1 MELQEVTD
9 LFKQYGATAVTQR
22 DNGVFVV
29 EGNVSVASMEMAE
42 LPFIG
47 VGAYEVTGDFRCEYN
62 QLTSLEGAPQSV
74 GQYFWCDHNQLT
86 SLEGAPQSVGRDFG
100 CNHNQL
106 SSLKG
111 APHSVGGNFRCNHNQ
126 LASLEGAPQSVGL
139 ELWCEGNPI
148 ISLDG
153 LPVGFDLTK
162 LQGADAAKALLAQ
175 SRSLEALDGITVAPE
190 LQAR

>member
-47 VGAYEVTGDFRCEYN
+47 VGAYEVTGDFRCEY
-62 QLTSLEGAPQSV
+62 
-74 GQYFWCDHNQLT
+74 NQLT